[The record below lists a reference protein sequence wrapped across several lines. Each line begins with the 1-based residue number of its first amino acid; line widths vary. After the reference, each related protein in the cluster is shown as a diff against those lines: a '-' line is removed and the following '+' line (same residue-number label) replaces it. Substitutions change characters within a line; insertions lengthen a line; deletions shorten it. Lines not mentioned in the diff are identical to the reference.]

1 MKKNDY
7 PKISIVIL
15 NWNGLKYTIEC
26 LESLKK
32 STYPNYEVI
41 VVDNGS
47 KGNDADIL
55 EEKYKGYIKLIRNKE
70 NLGFPGG
77 SNIAIKQIIAQG
89 ESDYVLLLNN
99 DAKIIQKDWL
109 DKLVKV
115 GEKEENIGIVGCT
128 LLFPS
133 GKFQLGGRAL
143 KNPFYFITGIFSEVN
158 ISDNVK
164 NFIEVDVVE
173 GACFMIKNKVIDKI
187 GSLDENFR
195 PGAYEDADYCIRA
208 KRAGF
213 KVIYVP
219 DIKIIH
225 YGSVS
230 SKKLEEA
237 DYINKKNYLRF
248 AFLNFSLSGIILC
261 FPFMFAVC
269 FFERKD
275 KNKKMSLRNLKIRK
289 NWREYLNYS
298 PRAIWDNLKAL
309 KEISY
314 KRRNRTQKIWP

>member
-99 DAKIIQKDWL
+99 DTKII
-109 DKLVKV
+109 
-115 GEKEENIGIVGCT
+115 
-128 LLFPS
+128 
-133 GKFQLGGRAL
+133 
-143 KNPFYFITGIFSEVN
+143 
-158 ISDNVK
+158 
-164 NFIEVDVVE
+164 
-173 GACFMIKNKVIDKI
+173 
-187 GSLDENFR
+187 
-195 PGAYEDADYCIRA
+195 
-208 KRAGF
+208 
-213 KVIYVP
+213 
-219 DIKIIH
+219 
-225 YGSVS
+225 
-230 SKKLEEA
+230 
-237 DYINKKNYLRF
+237 
-248 AFLNFSLSGIILC
+248 
-261 FPFMFAVC
+261 
-269 FFERKD
+269 
-275 KNKKMSLRNLKIRK
+275 
-289 NWREYLNYS
+289 
-298 PRAIWDNLKAL
+298 
-309 KEISY
+309 
-314 KRRNRTQKIWP
+314 